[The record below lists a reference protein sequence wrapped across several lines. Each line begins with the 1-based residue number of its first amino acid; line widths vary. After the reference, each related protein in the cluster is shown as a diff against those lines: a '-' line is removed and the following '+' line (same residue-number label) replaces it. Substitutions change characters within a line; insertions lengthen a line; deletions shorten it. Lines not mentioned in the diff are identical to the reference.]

1 MNDFNLDNPTSM
13 TGQTD
18 STNLSDA
25 PGAIGTVDEV
35 DELDTLDALDD
46 ESEAVSKPDELPH
59 LEAFEGDT
67 SLDLAVANRKQRSHD
82 QNEIAVCVVCGL
94 PGTPGLP
101 CVECGGD
108 VSTVEIDPLADTTSL
123 EVSDEL
129 LDPLDPQGMYDADLL
144 AEIAKEDLTTEDP
157 VTEDAVATDET
168 L

>member
-1 MNDFNLDNPTSM
+1 MNDLNLDNPTVDPTVN

-18 STNLSDA
+18 STDLSDA

-35 DELDTLDALDD
+35 DELDSLDALDE
-46 ESEAVSKPDELPH
+46 ESEVASKASGLPH

-67 SLDLAVANRKQRSHD
+67 SLDIAVANRKQQSQD
-82 QNEIAVCVVCGL
+82 QNEVAVCVVCGL

-108 VSTVEIDPLADTTSL
+108 VSSVEIDPLVDTTSL

-144 AEIAKEDLTTEDP
+144 AEIAKEDP
-157 VTEDAVATDET
+157 ASDET